1 MRQEPMHRPGQSDS
15 RANEMG
21 LRTIRRSIFA
31 EQMPDA
37 TLGAWLMLFVVWCI
51 TSFNATRG
59 IIDTIRHP
67 EVLLAIHAK
76 PTLWAG
82 IAWMLPMVAAPAIGG
97 ILLFNLGRQRRW
109 ARTWTLGSIA
119 LSLALS
125 TRSILEHAPHSTLRL
140 ADCLLAAAALLLLTP
155 NSRKWFLERRPL
167 QAGPTSRST
176 G

>member
-1 MRQEPMHRPGQSDS
+1 M
-15 RANEMG
+15 A

-31 EQMPDA
+31 ERMPGA

-51 TSFNATRG
+51 TSFNAARG

-67 EVLLAIHAK
+67 EVLLAIHVK
-76 PTLWAG
+76 PVLWAG

-109 ARTWTLGSIA
+109 ARTWTLGWIS

-125 TRSILEHAPHSTLRL
+125 TRSMLEHAPGSTLRL
-140 ADCLLAAAALLLLTP
+140 ADCLLVIAALLLLTP
-155 NSRKWFLERRPL
+155 NSRKWFGERRQL
-167 QAGPTSRST
+167 
-176 G
+176 